1 MEMTKGIKR
10 TSKWMQSARTK
21 LTRFWRNEDGL
32 GTLEM
37 LMILAV
43 LVIIAIAFRK
53 WIMRWVNSIFTSTD
67 TNITNNTSTV
77 TLPPN

>member
-1 MEMTKGIKR
+1 MNWKDKVVLG
-10 TSKWMQSARTK
+10 SK
-21 LTRFWRNEDGL
+21 RFWKNEEGL

-53 WIMRWVNSIFTSTD
+53 WIVKWINDLFADTDGKITD
-67 TNITNNTSTV
+67 TSNAPTV
-77 TLPPN
+77 DEP